1 MFFVNLPPFSAR
13 AKYPKKS
20 QVVRSSKV
28 RESFVRVCVEYL
40 LVGGVLAP
48 CPRGCWP
55 SLYVAPASQ
64 VTWAQE
70 QLPEMGKGRF
80 RSSVFRIPTSDS
92 YIDTDT
98 DSMACSPPSAP
109 HPHTGHDLL
118 LIITKLLLGL
128 KSSIM
133 FPDPHKGAVIMIGLY
148 FRLCILVHCT
158 LVQYLSNTCPLNTC
172 PGLIANSGCGINQVA
187 SKLINFC
194 SIGFNRISL
203 TARHFPCKGYAIERL
218 EVSI

>member
-1 MFFVNLPPFSAR
+1 
-13 AKYPKKS
+13 
-20 QVVRSSKV
+20 
-28 RESFVRVCVEYL
+28 
-40 LVGGVLAP
+40 
-48 CPRGCWP
+48 
-55 SLYVAPASQ
+55 
-64 VTWAQE
+64 
-70 QLPEMGKGRF
+70 MGKGRF

-128 KSSIM
+128 KLPII

-158 LVQYLSNTCPLNTC
+158 LFQYLSNTCPILVQYLSNTCPLNTC

>member
-133 FPDPHKGAVIMIGLY
+133 FPDPHKGAVIMIELY
-148 FRLCILVHCT
+148 FRLCILG
-158 LVQYLSNTCPLNTC
+158 QYLSTEYLSTEYLSRPNCQLWMWHQ
-172 PGLIANSGCGINQVA
+172 SSRV
-187 SKLINFC
+187 
-194 SIGFNRISL
+194 
-203 TARHFPCKGYAIERL
+203 
-218 EVSI
+218 